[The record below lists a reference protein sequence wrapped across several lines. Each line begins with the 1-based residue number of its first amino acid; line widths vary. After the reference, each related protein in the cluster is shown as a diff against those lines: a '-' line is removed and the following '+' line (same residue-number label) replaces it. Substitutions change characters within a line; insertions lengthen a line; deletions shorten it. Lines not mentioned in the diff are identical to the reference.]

1 MIHSKVNVQTGFA
14 PKPEIS
20 SMGHVSLFAVA
31 MTHDEKKFFLDLGAR
46 IAELRKEQNLTQQQ
60 LAELMGMSQQ
70 SIASWEVGRLRI
82 AVSMLPQLART
93 LGVSVE
99 ALIGE
104 EEKPAKRGPTP
115 KLQQQM
121 ERISQLPRTKQRF
134 VMEMLDTV
142 LAQAARS

>member
-1 MIHSKVNVQTGFA
+1 
-14 PKPEIS
+14 
-20 SMGHVSLFAVA
+20 MGHLSLVAVA
-31 MTHDEKKFFLDLGAR
+31 MTQDEKKFFRDLGTR

-82 AVSMLPQLART
+82 AVSMLPALART

-104 EEKPAKRGPTP
+104 EEKPGKRGPTP
-115 KLQQQM
+115 KLLQQM

-142 LAQAARS
+142 LAQASR